1 MSTWCSGWNSH
12 KTNRGHIGDFR
23 RVPFRTSCL
32 DLEGRCGWFQNGK
45 RVPIW
50 KSLDG
55 FPLGPTSCLLPNL
68 CPSPSK
74 APVVRFPSKFLP
86 TSASPGL
93 SGCRRTPIGTPFPKK
108 TSGTGQDG
116 ARRVRSGL
124 PGTLSQR
131 LTSTGHKL
139 FADTSAGPGPLRRAA
154 EGSSTSAK
162 WGAMRPFSVAAARA
176 ISMRDRERAKFSRNK
191 GENVEKRRSQT
202 HEGTI
207 SPPTELC
214 RVDELSISAMVPGDI
229 FLIER
234 LEATGLNSE
243 RTFYAILACPLC
255 GNQALISAAQY
266 FGYAPV
272 ICGARACAGF
282 FRIIDEVRLIYLP
295 VN

>member
-23 RVPFRTSCL
+23 RVPFRTSCV
-32 DLEGRCGWFQNGK
+32 DIEGRCGWFQNGK

-50 KSLDG
+50 KSLGG

-86 TSASPGL
+86 TSACLGL
-93 SGCRRTPIGTPFPKK
+93 SGCRR
-108 TSGTGQDG
+108 
-116 ARRVRSGL
+116 A
-124 PGTLSQR
+124 
-131 LTSTGHKL
+131 
-139 FADTSAGPGPLRRAA
+139 AD
-154 EGSSTSAK
+154 GSSTSDQ

-202 HEGTI
+202 HQGTI

-234 LEATGLNSE
+234 LEAAGLNSE

-255 GNQALISAAQY
+255 GHQALISAAQY

-272 ICGARACAGF
+272 ICGARACPGF
-282 FRIIDEVRLIYLP
+282 FRIIDEVRLVYLP